1 MFREALQQLEWDLGY
16 GAANGLHGI
25 EEVVGHL
32 TSLDFINDQYIEFL
46 HQFDPIVKTLAV
58 FIIVIVVLYAMLF
71 DSKKMPKIMQR
82 IILALVGA
90 GVFINLFVFVVSDIG
105 SAGIESIQQTDSTF
119 GIANSLMNY
128 SVKDYANEDNDFRLE
143 SDSWEE
149 IQRLDILEELDH
161 DVEVC
166 YSSSDCEVVREKGD
180 YRYEPSLIFTCLV
193 GVGLLLALLIIGGV
207 TVKDMIEIAI
217 AGAIGLFAII
227 FSIIDNAPFMK
238 NYLNYLLRK
247 IAKVFLTVYILQSYF
262 MISEYFSKMLILSG
276 YNIKQSGLVYLMI
289 QIAIIITIFD
299 GSATI
304 EKVFGIDLGTSRAL
318 NTMIANNAIKT
329 LGGAVSKV
337 KDGAAETLKNV
348 AAGGFEGAVNGETK
362 LKGAGKGAAEGLGKS
377 LMSNNPYRRSKQEE
391 TIDGLKD
398 KFGKNEGDDSL
409 GENSSP
415 NNPEDN
421 QKGDG
426 NSSLKADTSNSG
438 DSASPDIKEENITNP
453 GDLNGKSSKENN
465 LKSLKSNG
473 QEKNGISK
481 TPSNSGELKP
491 SENQLGESGN
501 SLSTSG
507 SDETPKVSTK
517 PLNNN
522 ESVNKID
529 SDTNNPK
536 KESNVEQSHN
546 AFSSNGAN
554 SSGTTTGGTGGT
566 GGTVSEIPNSGVHFN
581 GNQNTTEAASNTDIF
596 KPSDET
602 PSSGFTPVNSNSH
615 NPFDISKQNENK
627 LQSLNSLKK
636 NVRRKR

>member
-1 MFREALQQLEWDLGY
+1 MFREALQQLEWDIGY
-16 GAANGLHGI
+16 TAANGLHGL

-58 FIIVIVVLYAMLF
+58 FIIVIVVLYAMVS
-71 DSKKMPKIMQR
+71 DAKKMPKIMQR

-143 SDSWEE
+143 SNSWEE

-166 YSSSDCEVVREKGD
+166 YSSNDCDVVREKGD

-193 GVGLLLALLIIGGV
+193 GLGLFLALLIIGGV

-238 NYLNYLLRK
+238 NYINYLLRK

-276 YNIKQSGLVYLMI
+276 YSILQSGLVYLMI

-318 NTMIANNAIKT
+318 NTMLANNALKT
-329 LGGAVSKV
+329 LGGAASKV
-337 KDGAAETLKNV
+337 KDKTAETLKNV
-348 AAGGFEGAVNGETK
+348 TTGGFEGAVNGESK

-377 LMSNNPYRRSKQEE
+377 LMSNNPYRRSKQEDA
-391 TIDGLKD
+391 INGLKD
-398 KFGKNEGDDSL
+398 KFSNNGDDDLLGENGSPNPEGNQDN
-409 GENSSP
+409 GENSSLKS
-415 NNPEDN
+415 NTNKGEDN
-421 QKGDG
+421 TSSDTKDG
-426 NSSLKADTSNSG
+426 SKTNSD
-438 DSASPDIKEENITNP
+438 
-453 GDLNGKSSKENN
+453 DLESDKSKESKS
-465 LKSLKSNG
+465 KSLKSNG
-473 QEKNGISK
+473 QGKTKISK

-501 SLSTSG
+501 SLSTPG

-517 PLNNN
+517 PLNKN
-522 ESVNKID
+522 EGVNKID

-536 KESNVEQSHN
+536 KESNVEQSQN
-546 AFSSNGAN
+546 TFSSNGAKRPE
-554 SSGTTTGGTGGT
+554 STISDIGGN
-566 GGTVSEIPNSGVHFN
+566 VSEIQNSGVQFN
-581 GNQNTTEAASNTDIF
+581 ENINVTEATPTNDIF
-596 KPSDET
+596 NSNDEIV
-602 PSSGFTPVNSNSH
+602 SSGFNPVNSNTH

>member
-1 MFREALQQLEWDLGY
+1 MFREALQQLEWDIGY
-16 GAANGLHGI
+16 TAANGLHGL

-46 HQFDPIVKTLAV
+46 HQFDPIIKTLAV
-58 FIIVIVVLYAMLF
+58 FIIVIVVLYAMVS
-71 DSKKMPKIMQR
+71 DAKKMPKIMQR

-143 SDSWEE
+143 SNSWEE

-166 YSSSDCEVVREKGD
+166 YSSNDCDVVREKGD

-193 GVGLLLALLIIGGV
+193 GLGLFLALLIIGGV
-207 TVKDMIEIAI
+207 IVKDMIEIAI

-238 NYLNYLLRK
+238 NYINYLLRK

-276 YNIKQSGLVYLMI
+276 YSILQSGLVYLMI

-318 NTMIANNAIKT
+318 NTMLANNALKT
-329 LGGAVSKV
+329 LGGAASKV
-337 KDGAAETLKNV
+337 KDKTAETLKNV
-348 AAGGFEGAVNGETK
+348 TTGGFEGAVNGESK

-377 LMSNNPYRRSKQEE
+377 LMSNNPYRRSKQEDA
-391 TIDGLKD
+391 INGLKD
-398 KFGKNEGDDSL
+398 KFSNNGDDDLLGENGSPNPEGNQDN
-409 GENSSP
+409 GENSSLKS
-415 NNPEDN
+415 NTNKGEDN
-421 QKGDG
+421 TSSDTKDG
-426 NSSLKADTSNSG
+426 SKTNSD
-438 DSASPDIKEENITNP
+438 
-453 GDLNGKSSKENN
+453 DLESDKSKESKS
-465 LKSLKSNG
+465 KSLKSNG
-473 QEKNGISK
+473 QGKTKISK

-501 SLSTSG
+501 SLSTPG

-522 ESVNKID
+522 EGVNKMD
-529 SDTNNPK
+529 SASDNPK
-536 KESNVEQSHN
+536 QGNSVEPPQN
-546 AFSSNGAN
+546 AFSSQSAKRPE
-554 SSGTTTGGTGGT
+554 TTTNCNGSNESGATD
-566 GGTVSEIPNSGVHFN
+566 SGVHFN
-581 GNQNTTEAASNTDIF
+581 GNQNTTEATSNTDIF